1 MSDLLLNH
9 NLSKSKPGDIVSEVA
24 RERTLTVLR
33 RLDAKRNRIVL
44 QFLQDAHLI
53 SELNVV
59 IDLHGADLSGDDL
72 SQVNLSDVDLTDT
85 HLSDV
90 NLTRADLRG
99 TNLTRADLRGTH
111 MLTGADLT
119 GADLTEADLR
129 GAHLIDEDW
138 RKVTLQGANLSGA
151 FLNGAFLDGTNLQD
165 ANLQDADLRA
175 ARNLTQQQLDQVST
189 CKGAILPKGLTCPQ

>member
-1 MSDLLLNH
+1 MRNCMDENHQDKTNNNLVATEDVRWVLNKKNRLWIPQHEKQRKVSNERIGFSGRTLWDWLNLLGVLAIPFVVLIVGLYFTQQITQQQTLLSNAANKQQHQTDLDIAADQQRETTLKTYLDDMSDLLLNH

-72 SQVNLSDVDLTDT
+72 
-85 HLSDV
+85 
-90 NLTRADLRG
+90 
-99 TNLTRADLRGTH
+99 
-111 MLTGADLT
+111 
-119 GADLTEADLR
+119 
-129 GAHLIDEDW
+129 
-138 RKVTLQGANLSGA
+138 
-151 FLNGAFLDGTNLQD
+151 
-165 ANLQDADLRA
+165 
-175 ARNLTQQQLDQVST
+175 
-189 CKGAILPKGLTCPQ
+189 